1 MAKIFMGLLEN
12 NKEVKLTKDFKVEL
26 KDTEYPNG
34 YITHDDCIQL
44 DIGNDNLACIFPT
57 RTGVNRVMLD
67 LILQENKKNI
77 VVFDINGFFLKETA
91 DKKLRNG
98 YEVIAIKPLQDNHEK
113 EMAILNVKNA
123 NKFAIYIYIDARYIK
138 IGAKDPIIS
147 FLFNELKNKDL
158 LTIFDESSAFLDSG
172 MLFLDK
178 MINCYNN
185 QIIFRFQSEDI
196 ISLNVSEELKN
207 NWEKAGLNKK
217 LFLETFKNMNLL
229 KVPLDNT
236 ENYVFENK
244 NTDKITILKAPIFKE
259 VYAYLD
265 RYL

>member
-1 MAKIFMGLLEN
+1 M
-12 NKEVKLTKDFKVEL
+12 
-26 KDTEYPNG
+26 
-34 YITHDDCIQL
+34 
-44 DIGNDNLACIFPT
+44 
-57 RTGVNRVMLD
+57 
-67 LILQENKKNI
+67 KKY
-77 VVFDINGFFLKETA
+77 ET
-91 DKKLRNG
+91 
-98 YEVIAIKPLQDNHEK
+98 EK
-113 EMAILNVKNA
+113 EGQLEFLND
-123 NKFAIYIYIDARYIK
+123 Y
-138 IGAKDPIIS
+138 
-147 FLFNELKNKDL
+147 LKLVDKDL

-207 NWEKAGLNKK
+207 NWEKTGLNKK
-217 LFLETFKNMNLL
+217 LFLEIFKNMNLL

-236 ENYVFENK
+236 KNYVFKNK
-244 NTDKITILKAPIFKE
+244 NTGEITFFKAPFFKD

>member
-1 MAKIFMGLLEN
+1 
-12 NKEVKLTKDFKVEL
+12 
-26 KDTEYPNG
+26 
-34 YITHDDCIQL
+34 
-44 DIGNDNLACIFPT
+44 
-57 RTGVNRVMLD
+57 
-67 LILQENKKNI
+67 
-77 VVFDINGFFLKETA
+77 
-91 DKKLRNG
+91 
-98 YEVIAIKPLQDNHEK
+98 
-113 EMAILNVKNA
+113 MAILNVKNA